1 MGLMD
6 ERPVFYIA
14 FVVVAI
20 IMYSVPYLI
29 KMPFSPDQDI
39 KVMLE
44 NIEADVVSGDW
55 TAVEEK
61 LGRLQKGWEEMRIR
75 IHFNS
80 GPLDVLDFEE
90 NLSRLSVAAA
100 EEDRLEA
107 RMGVAVL
114 KQVWTALGTY

>member
-1 MGLMD
+1 MD

-14 FVVVAI
+14 FVVVAVA
-20 IMYSVPYLI
+20 MYAVPYLI
-29 KMPFSPDQDI
+29 KMPFTPDQDI
-39 KVMLE
+39 QAILE
-44 NIEADVVSGDW
+44 TIESHVVAEDW
-55 TAVEEK
+55 TGVGEQVK
-61 LGRLQKGWEEMRIR
+61 KLQKGWDEMRVR
-75 IHFNS
+75 IHFNT